1 MQAKMGGGTQLLR
14 GDLFQI
20 RAEITDL
27 RKFAVLNY
35 VAVIK
40 AVKKRNRHLGAKV
53 SKAFVQMRAMDVL
66 SMQYFYTSPK
76 LARLATQAEILS
88 QVYPSRGC
96 SISVSLRHELHGP
109 TSRSLQSLQKTLF
122 RQPAV
127 SRCVVEL
134 SGSAHVSPADVFP
147 SRA

>member
-1 MQAKMGGGTQLLR
+1 MR

-20 RAEITDL
+20 RADITDL

-53 SKAFVQMRAMDVL
+53 SRAFVQLRAMDVL

-88 QVYPSRGC
+88 QVPSFTQ
-96 SISVSLRHELHGP
+96 L
-109 TSRSLQSLQKTLF
+109 
-122 RQPAV
+122 
-127 SRCVVEL
+127 
-134 SGSAHVSPADVFP
+134 
-147 SRA
+147 

>member
-1 MQAKMGGGTQLLR
+1 MSVQAKMGGGAQLLR
-14 GDLFQI
+14 GELFQI

-53 SKAFVQMRAMDVL
+53 SAAFVQMRAMDVL

-88 QVYPSRGC
+88 QVQPSMQ
-96 SISVSLRHELHGP
+96 LKHLHVALP
-109 TSRSLQSLQKTLF
+109 
-122 RQPAV
+122 
-127 SRCVVEL
+127 
-134 SGSAHVSPADVFP
+134 
-147 SRA
+147 

>member
-1 MQAKMGGGTQLLR
+1 MGGGAQLLR
-14 GDLFQI
+14 GELFQM

-53 SKAFVQMRAMDVL
+53 SSAFVQMRAMDVL
-66 SMQYFYTSPK
+66 SQQYFYTSPK

-88 QVYPSRGC
+88 QVHLLMQLHHLQL
-96 SISVSLRHELHGP
+96 LRHDLHGP
-109 TSRSLQSLQKTLF
+109 PSRSLRSLQSSTF
-122 RQPAV
+122 RRPA
-127 SRCVVEL
+127 
-134 SGSAHVSPADVFP
+134 GSY
-147 SRA
+147 

>member
-1 MQAKMGGGTQLLR
+1 MTLRAHHRLSVQAKMGGGAQLLR
-14 GDLFQI
+14 GELFQI

-53 SKAFVQMRAMDVL
+53 SAAFVQMRAMDVL

-88 QVYPSRGC
+88 QVLSP
-96 SISVSLRHELHGP
+96 SLRHDLHGP
-109 TSRSLQSLQKTLF
+109 PSRRL
-122 RQPAV
+122 AV
-127 SRCVVEL
+127 SA
-134 SGSAHVSPADVFP
+134 G
-147 SRA
+147 